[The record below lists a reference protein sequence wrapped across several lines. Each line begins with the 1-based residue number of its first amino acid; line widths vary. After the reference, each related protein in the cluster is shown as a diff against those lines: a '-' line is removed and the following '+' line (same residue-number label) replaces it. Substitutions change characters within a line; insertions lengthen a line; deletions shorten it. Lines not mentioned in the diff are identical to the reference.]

1 MPDTNED
8 HEKEENQEAENH
20 VNGGDKPEEPQENQ
34 VTAEDFAVD
43 IDEVMDKTRARDHPF
58 CKYPELLL
66 FVFFP
71 TRFGS
76 GSMKSFIPSA
86 ELLER
91 LQRIASFDISP
102 NAIQKVGFEDPEKQ
116 QWNDMYRVT
125 WPASFQ
131 GFVQETTRKAMDE
144 AIKEISPTS
153 IGWASNTYQLRKGAV
168 TSKNRVTLIVPLV
181 KPSDDSAEILFKG
194 GEGPCGLGAEVVS
207 T

>member
-1 MPDTNED
+1 MPYTNEY

-20 VNGGDKPEEPQENQ
+20 VNGDDKPEEPQENR

-43 IDEVMDKTRARDHPF
+43 IDEVMDKDR
-58 CKYPELLL
+58 
-66 FVFFP
+66 
-71 TRFGS
+71 
-76 GSMKSFIPSA
+76 A

-91 LQRIASFDISP
+91 LQSIASFDISP
-102 NAIQKVGFEDPEKQ
+102 NAIQKVEFEDPEKQ
-116 QWNDMYRVT
+116 EWNDMYRVT

-181 KPSDDSAEILFKG
+181 KPSDDSAQILFKG
-194 GEGPCGLGAEVVS
+194 EKDPVMDFA
-207 T
+207 